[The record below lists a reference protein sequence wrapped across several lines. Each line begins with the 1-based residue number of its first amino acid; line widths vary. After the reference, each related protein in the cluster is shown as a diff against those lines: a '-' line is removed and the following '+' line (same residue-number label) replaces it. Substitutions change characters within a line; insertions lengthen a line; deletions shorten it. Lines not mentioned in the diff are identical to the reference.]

1 MSDIEGFSHIKFVNI
16 FFGVDSSFNIST
28 IQMSNSKLPTSIIKK
43 VGILGEG
50 KMGTSIFNLLLD
62 YDLELVWAC
71 SQEADIDK
79 ISRQITK
86 RIKRSFE
93 AGIIDRQRFDNL
105 MQTPVTRNPGEL
117 HACDLVIEA
126 VPEILELKKNL
137 FEQLDKIV
145 NPAAIF
151 TSNSSSI
158 NPSEIA
164 PHGPRAEKFAGLH
177 FFYPV
182 PLKNIV
188 ELTISPETS
197 DQTRYVLEA
206 FLDTIHRRSIT
217 LVEKNSFIL
226 NKLFLDFQNEAF
238 LIVQAGNCNLE
249 QMDQLVKKHLFP
261 FGVFDFC
268 DHVGIDT
275 MLASVLN
282 YTRDYPHKEY
292 FSPFIA
298 SLQSLVTEAR
308 LGIKSQEGFYKYP
321 KAEIPGDPPP
331 GYEGIVEHLRQ
342 TWLSSSKRFT
352 ALAHLPIDDMN
363 WAIKEYFG
371 TDKGPFE

>member
-1 MSDIEGFSHIKFVNI
+1 MPPITVPK
-16 FFGVDSSFNIST
+16 
-28 IQMSNSKLPTSIIKK
+28 SIIKK

-50 KMGTSIFNLLLD
+50 KMGTAIFNYLLD

-71 SQEADIDK
+71 SKEADIDK
-79 ISRQITK
+79 IARQLTK
-86 RIKRSFE
+86 RIKRSFD
-93 AGIIDRQRFDNL
+93 AGNIDRQRFDHL
-105 MQTPVTRNPGEL
+105 LQTPVTRNQGEL

-158 NPSEIA
+158 NPSEMA
-164 PHGPRAEKFAGLH
+164 PRGLRAEKFAGLH

-188 ELTISPETS
+188 ELTVSPETGN
-197 DQTRYVLEA
+197 QTRHELEL
-206 FLDTIHRRSIT
+206 FLDTINRRSIS
-217 LVEKNSFIL
+217 LEEKNSFIL
-226 NKLFLDFQNEAF
+226 NRLFLDFQNEAF
-238 LIVQAGNCNLE
+238 LIVQAGNCSFE
-249 QMDQLVKKHLFP
+249 QMDQLVKKQLFP

-268 DHVGIDT
+268 DQVGIDT

-282 YTRDYPHKEY
+282 YTHGYPHKGY
-292 FSPFIA
+292 FSPFIS
-298 SLQSLVTEAR
+298 SLQTLASEGKF
-308 LGIKSQEGFYKYP
+308 GIKSMEGFYTYP
-321 KAEIPGDPPP
+321 IVEIEAKVPSGSD
-331 GYEGIVEHLRQ
+331 GIVEHLRQ

-352 ALAHLPIDDMN
+352 AQTHLPIDDMN